1 MLSFHFFKCAG
12 KGSFETQPYFSAPE
26 TFTFH
31 EAGRSMIEMLAVLV
45 IVGILSITALAGL
58 MSAWA
63 KHKANLIVHD
73 VVLMAVDLIQDHALG
88 SDFIPEADV
97 LYTID
102 TYDKSFTVT
111 AKNISKRVC
120 KKLLDMNV
128 SPFSDIYINDGNET
142 CGNENDIHFVPSKEN
157 LGDVVPCGEKP
168 CVHGRCINN
177 TCQCEDGWIG
187 TYCHLLENGRCGDG
201 TVCDA
206 GEICVNNQCQTC
218 DKEWQ
223 TAFCSRY
230 NADGTCSARACT
242 SSECIQ
248 TEIETLGGC
257 CPEGETS
264 YCSTYGTD
272 GTCQSLTCKTA
283 PCHEV
288 RFDSVATCCLTGY
301 SGYCTRY
308 NADGTCASVACT
320 KGTCTSVNIDQAAA
334 CCTPEQTPYCSNYNA
349 ADQCT
354 TVRCGNSRCAP
365 EQIDSIGT
373 CCQSGETPYCIKYNT
388 DETCASA
395 SCMSDVCEQDR
406 IDTLGTCCRSD
417 QTIYCSR
424 YDATGQCTAVDCA
437 SAPCT
442 PMSFDTIG
450 VCVSPSRFAY
460 CRSYGTDG
468 KCTNV
473 NTVFYSPYATAYC
486 SSYYSNTTQCQT
498 ASVCYGSV
506 TQGNDGKDVCT
517 Q

>member
-218 DKEWQ
+218 NKEWQ
-223 TAFCSRY
+223 TAF
-230 NADGTCSARACT
+230 
-242 SSECIQ
+242 
-248 TEIETLGGC
+248 
-257 CPEGETS
+257 
-264 YCSTYGTD
+264 
-272 GTCQSLTCKTA
+272 
-283 PCHEV
+283 
-288 RFDSVATCCLTGY
+288 
-301 SGYCTRY
+301 
-308 NADGTCASVACT
+308 
-320 KGTCTSVNIDQAAA
+320 
-334 CCTPEQTPYCSNYNA
+334 
-349 ADQCT
+349 
-354 TVRCGNSRCAP
+354 
-365 EQIDSIGT
+365 
-373 CCQSGETPYCIKYNT
+373 
-388 DETCASA
+388 
-395 SCMSDVCEQDR
+395 
-406 IDTLGTCCRSD
+406 
-417 QTIYCSR
+417 CSR

-450 VCVSPSRFAY
+450 VYVSPSRFAY

>member
-1 MLSFHFFKCAG
+1 MLSFHFFKHAG
-12 KGSFETQPYFSAPE
+12 KGSFETRPYFSPPE

-31 EAGRSMIEMLAVLV
+31 EAGRSMIEMLAVLA
-45 IVGILSITALAGL
+45 IVGILSITALVGL
-58 MSAWA
+58 ISAWA
-63 KHKANLIVHD
+63 KYKANLIVHD
-73 VVLMAVDLIQDHALG
+73 VVLMAVDLIQDHALS
-88 SDFIPEADV
+88 SDLIPEADV

-128 SPFSDIYINDGNET
+128 FPFSDIYINDGEES
-142 CGNENDIHFVPSKEN
+142 CGNENDIHFVLSKEN

-177 TCQCEDGWIG
+177 TCQCEDVWTG

-206 GEICVNNQCQTC
+206 GEICVDNTC
-218 DKEWQ
+218 SGCNKEWQ
-223 TAFCSRY
+223 TAF
-230 NADGTCSARACT
+230 
-242 SSECIQ
+242 
-248 TEIETLGGC
+248 
-257 CPEGETS
+257 
-264 YCSTYGTD
+264 CSTYGTD

-354 TVRCGNSRCAP
+354 TVRCGNSRCTP

-388 DETCASA
+388 DGTCASA
-395 SCMSDVCEQDR
+395 ICKDGLCEQDH
-406 IDTLGTCCRSD
+406 IDTLGACCRSD
-417 QTIYCSR
+417 QMIYCSR

-473 NTVFYSPYATAYC
+473 NAVFYSPYATAYC

-506 TQGNDGKDVCT
+506 TQGSDGKDVCT